1 MKLPISLIALI
12 LFLVMFSSPSCT
24 SVSKEELIPPGCD
37 TVGMTYQADV
47 VPILQNHCYTCHSA
61 VNPFQRWSL
70 WKVISICIRIRL
82 TLREEEHALWLGNIS
97 HLPGY
102 NPMPFGESML
112 DTCLIHQIVDWV
124 NRGAQNN

>member
-61 VNPFQRWSL
+61 VNPSSGVPLEGYLNLHPYTVDTAGGRT
-70 WKVISICIRIRL
+70 C
-82 TLREEEHALWLGNIS
+82 TLVGNIS